1 MQRLPPPH
9 SAFVDIQEF
18 DEENQIKFCS
28 LKRHDKTQQKTLESP
43 RWEMLPDSGMYHDNF
58 GIFFFFY
65 SISCSA
71 DIPLESLKENK
82 IY

>member
-1 MQRLPPPH
+1 MQRLPPPY

-18 DEENQIKFCS
+18 DEENQMKFCS
-28 LKRHDKTQQKTLESP
+28 LKRHDKMQQKRLESP

-58 GIFFFFY
+58 GIFFY

>member
-1 MQRLPPPH
+1 MQRLPPPY

-18 DEENQIKFCS
+18 VEENQMKFCS
-28 LKRHDKTQQKTLESP
+28 LKRHDKMQQKRLESP

-58 GIFFFFY
+58 GIFFY